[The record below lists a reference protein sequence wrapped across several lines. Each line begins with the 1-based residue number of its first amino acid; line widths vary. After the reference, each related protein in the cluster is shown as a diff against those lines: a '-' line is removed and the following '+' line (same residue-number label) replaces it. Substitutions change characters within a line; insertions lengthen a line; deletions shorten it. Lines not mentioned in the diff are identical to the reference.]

1 MSGLSRLRPPFTRL
15 ALCSAKALQ
24 RPCFNARRP
33 SGAVLFGAIRT
44 FTSLLRPCRLRC
56 LVVHQGDKNK
66 TKYRKAVI
74 SISTGFRHL
83 WYTGL
88 IRTLC
93 RPERR
98 EVAGRSDSVAV
109 LPGWTRQGG
118 SWTASSN
125 VTQLAAAQL
134 GALIGD
140 LERSSPE
147 FDWSPR
153 RWKIVSTSWR
163 MRICILRNTLR
174 EMVLSSPVGER
185 SAIRWVLEVDAVS
198 REIERQSD
206 EVTARIQVLQRSN
219 AGVAGRERDLEKLL
233 AGRREL
239 IGVLGLARNL
249 ISQRVSP
256 SREVRT
262 VTAYGDLLRTLRSFD
277 EDLRVMVQRYEEA
290 PRSLDE
296 ALENAMGNVVN
307 PEKLVV
313 ELHRMMMTAVFAEHS
328 PLRAN
333 ANLWEAFMQ
342 QQEEFSF
349 LQVRLQCSRN
359 LCRGPAGVLDAQ
371 APGRKGAA
379 AW

>member
-1 MSGLSRLRPPFTRL
+1 M
-15 ALCSAKALQ
+15 
-24 RPCFNARRP
+24 
-33 SGAVLFGAIRT
+33 
-44 FTSLLRPCRLRC
+44 
-56 LVVHQGDKNK
+56 
-66 TKYRKAVI
+66 
-74 SISTGFRHL
+74 
-83 WYTGL
+83 
-88 IRTLC
+88 
-93 RPERR
+93 
-98 EVAGRSDSVAV
+98 AGRSDSVAV

-349 LQVRLQCSRN
+349 FYKSACSA
-359 LCRGPAGVLDAQ
+359 LEIYAEVLRA
-371 APGRKGAA
+371 
-379 AW
+379 